1 MYDIDFIKNSYNI
14 RKEIVSR
21 KFNSENVSDIE
32 AELEQLRKSKPTIFN
47 IETTNYCNMKC
58 VMCPRTIYMTRKN
71 IWISDEIFEKAL
83 SNIKTYN
90 EDKLNDFWKW
100 LETNTPYNPSEVSEN
115 GFYFSIV
122 SKCLILHGY
131 GEPFLDKYLIKR
143 LKLCNEK
150 KIPTYFSCTPAAPPE
165 STTLHAVVQCAA
177 RPLRWRLAR
186 GFAVGTS
193 SYSASAPWQPR
204 LTFLSDLCTIHT

>member
-1 MYDIDFIKNSYNI
+1 MYDIDFIRDSYNI

-21 KFNSENVSDIE
+21 KFKLENINDIE
-32 AELEQLRKSKPTIFN
+32 AELEQLRKTKPTIFN

-71 IWISDEIFEKAL
+71 IWINDEIFEEAL

-90 EDKLNDFWKW
+90 EDKLNEFWKW
-100 LETNTPYNPSEVSEN
+100 LESNTPYDPKEVSEN

-150 KIPTYFSCTPAAPPE
+150 KIPTYFSCTPATMTVE
-165 STTLHAVVQCAA
+165 
-177 RPLRWRLAR
+177 R
-186 GFAVGTS
+186 
-193 SYSASAPWQPR
+193 
-204 LTFLSDLCTIHT
+204 FLKS